1 MTTLYDIDSV
11 MAILNSESVTQEP
24 DFLHSKSSFDIY
36 QFRPLDKINKYLSFF
51 TYEMGGVGYRNDTF
65 LKELW
70 RLLNVVTYIKCL
82 Q

>member
-36 QFRPLDKINKYLSFF
+36 QFRPLDKINKCLSFF
-51 TYEMGGVGYRNDTF
+51 TYEMGGWGTEMIPFSKSCEDY
-65 LKELW
+65 
-70 RLLNVVTYIKCL
+70 
-82 Q
+82 